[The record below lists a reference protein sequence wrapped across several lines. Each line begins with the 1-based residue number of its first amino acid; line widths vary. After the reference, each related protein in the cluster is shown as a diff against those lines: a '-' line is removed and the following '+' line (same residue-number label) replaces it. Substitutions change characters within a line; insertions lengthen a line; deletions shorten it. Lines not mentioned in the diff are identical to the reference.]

1 MNKKRSDFFL
11 PYRSDQKG
19 QTFRDSLPVGEN
31 KNRREQATNCMD
43 LKKPKGQI
51 TVELVLLLVAMV
63 GASYFVLNQFKLPNK
78 NPFYNFISNPWKT
91 IGGMIESGS
100 WQKRAAAKSKHPNHW
115 KRMFTTEGVDP

>member
-19 QTFRDSLPVGEN
+19 QTFRDFLPVGEN

-63 GASYFVLNQFKLPNK
+63 GASYLVLDQFKLQK
-78 NPFYNFISNPWKT
+78 PFYNFISNPWKT

-100 WQKRAAAKSKHPNHW
+100 WQKRADAKTKHPNHW
-115 KRMFTTEGVDP
+115 KRMFTTKGVDP